1 MTNHC
6 LFTNQPTK
14 KFLRVAF
21 QFRQLPRILPQEV
34 PRGHGEADDPAA
46 HLLHGTS
53 ADDRPCLRK
62 NDQIVKCSYS
72 FIYIHICIYTHRY
85 VHVCIYIYI
94 GTSLILDQ
102 FKIIIESLLW
112 KGNHHI
118 ILSVKWNMT
127 FHRGKRDR
135 QWWYYVYI
143 YI

>member
-6 LFTNQPTK
+6 LFTNQPTNQP

-46 HLLHGTS
+46 HLLHRTS
-53 ADDRPCLRK
+53 ADKRPCLRK

-85 VHVCIYIYI
+85 VHVC
-94 GTSLILDQ
+94 
-102 FKIIIESLLW
+102 
-112 KGNHHI
+112 
-118 ILSVKWNMT
+118 
-127 FHRGKRDR
+127 
-135 QWWYYVYI
+135 VYI
-143 YI
+143 YMNFPDSRYVQNHHRILIMKGKSSHNSERKMKHDVS